1 MNRSQDLC
9 FHHQQEL
16 SVSIKW
22 DSSTRIPVPFR
33 FLLWSLLKAM
43 RHLWDVLVVWTEQA
57 EGFFRF
63 QQQQQKKKRFS
74 NSQYMRTKRTFRV
87 FACKHNTVG
96 MRKSER
102 LVSIR
107 RSTILYLLALLSI
120 VVQRKRRSTVF
131 KTSTHN
137 NNTGCLKQ
145 NLLQKQKEN
154 KVNGLWSWLELNSS
168 LLTARLDWIVL
179 CTLDCLPGWLRF
191 PPLFHFPSFL
201 SFALLS
207 FASLFSLS
215 LIFFHISLFHWHV
228 IKKRERTIR

>member
-1 MNRSQDLC
+1 MRLFNTYSRSVP
-9 FHHQQEL
+9 L
-16 SVSIKW
+16 SVVVTVKSNETFMGCSGSVEW
-22 DSSTRIPVPFR
+22 TSRRILQIP
-33 FLLWSLLKAM
+33 A
-43 RHLWDVLVVWTEQA
+43 TTT
-57 EGFFRF
+57 
-63 QQQQQKKKRFS
+63 KKKQFL
-74 NSQYMRTKRTFRV
+74 NSQYMRTNRTFRV

>member
-1 MNRSQDLC
+1 MRLFNTYSRSVP
-9 FHHQQEL
+9 L
-16 SVSIKW
+16 SVVVTVKSNETFMGCSGSVEW
-22 DSSTRIPVPFR
+22 TSRRILQIP
-33 FLLWSLLKAM
+33 A
-43 RHLWDVLVVWTEQA
+43 TTT
-57 EGFFRF
+57 
-63 QQQQQKKKRFS
+63 KKKQFS
-74 NSQYMRTKRTFRV
+74 NSQYMRTNRTFRV

-215 LIFFHISLFHWHV
+215 LIFFHISLIHWHV